1 MELSKNEKIFRA
13 YLKKYH
19 PDKYDQLII
28 IETKEKNTISTRRTA
43 KTKNIELSKNEKKF
57 RSYLKRYHPD
67 KYDKLIAMEI

>member
-1 MELSKNEKIFRA
+1 M
-13 YLKKYH
+13 
-19 PDKYDQLII
+19 
-28 IETKEKNTISTRRTA
+28 ISTKRTA